1 MIITIYIYIYTP
13 INWIKILQV
22 IEIWFSC
29 VLDHKNQAPQL
40 APDSGTTREPGSD
53 WLHGMGFGKPWDFF
67 QDLFHR
73 FHLKMI
79 AKTGLDF
86 GGFFECLRGRSS
98 RTCGC
103 YSIQRAACKKK
114 TVIQLIGN
122 NAACLDELGYDQKK
136 VHRETPSYG
145 WSKVSSTWSRVE

>member
-114 TVIQLIGN
+114 LSSNWLETTQHAYMNLGMIKRRFIEKHRVT
-122 NAACLDELGYDQKK
+122 DEVRSAQ
-136 VHRETPSYG
+136 HE
-145 WSKVSSTWSRVE
+145 VE